1 MAEKRT
7 KKGEEKKGGKPKR
20 LLLLDTHAIVHRAY
34 HALPDL
40 SSSKGEPTG
49 ALYGLMTMLLK
60 SIADLKPDY
69 IVAARDRA
77 EKTHRHDLFE
87 EYKGTRA
94 KTEEPLVAQLKR
106 TSEIFDAFGIPALDV
121 AGFEADDVIGTVA
134 EQAAKREDLE
144 TVILTGD
151 MDMLQLIV
159 DGRVTVYRLLTGIS
173 NMKFYDEEAVLARYG
188 FGPKNVTDYKGM
200 RGDPSDNIKGI

>member
-1 MAEKRT
+1 MVKKKT
-7 KKGEEKKGGKPKR
+7 KDTSKKKPKR

-77 EKTHRHDLFE
+77 EKTHRHELFE

-94 KTEEPLVAQLKR
+94 KTEEPLVEQLKR
-106 TSEIFDAFGIPALDV
+106 TGEVFDAFGIPTLDV

-134 EQAAKREDLE
+134 EQVAKREDL
-144 TVILTGD
+144 
-151 MDMLQLIV
+151 
-159 DGRVTVYRLLTGIS
+159 
-173 NMKFYDEEAVLARYG
+173 
-188 FGPKNVTDYKGM
+188 
-200 RGDPSDNIKGI
+200 